1 MGLLFSLALLMGLLA
16 AASKAHA
23 ASAPAA
29 PPIKDSVTK
38 IVATGDPRKIAAA
51 AVVAHKSGNNPLA
64 AVLAMHAKRAAAK
77 VVPPSSYPSPW
88 TNVPSDA
95 WNAWVLALRG
105 PNPRAVTPMN
115 HLGLFAMGM
124 RRLADLGL
132 ATSPR
137 QEIVHG
143 KKVWVAD
150 WIPVLE
156 PGPDKFLGD
165 ADLQYKVF
173 VKSVNDDFKA
183 IKAEMP
189 EAVGTDVDG
198 VKATPS
204 GLLAVTKQAGVAGLK
219 SWLADPK
226 VRQTHTSTTAQF
238 KKLNGV
244 F

>member
-38 IVATGDPRKIAAA
+38 IVATGDPKKIAAA
-51 AVVAHKSGNNPLA
+51 AVVAHKAGNKPLA
-64 AVLAMHAKRAAAK
+64 AALAIHARKAAAK
-77 VVPPSSYPSPW
+77 SIPASSYPSPW
-88 TNVPSDA
+88 TNVPTDA
-95 WNAWVLALRG
+95 WNAFVHALRG
-105 PNPRAVTPMN
+105 PNPKAITPMY

-132 ATSPR
+132 ATNPR
-137 QEIVHG
+137 QEVVGG

-150 WIPVLE
+150 WIPVLQ
-156 PGPDKFLGD
+156 PGPDKFLAD

-183 IKAEMP
+183 IKTEMP

-198 VKATPS
+198 QKATPS

-219 SWLADPK
+219 TWLADPK
-226 VRQTHTSTTAQF
+226 VRQTHASTTAQF